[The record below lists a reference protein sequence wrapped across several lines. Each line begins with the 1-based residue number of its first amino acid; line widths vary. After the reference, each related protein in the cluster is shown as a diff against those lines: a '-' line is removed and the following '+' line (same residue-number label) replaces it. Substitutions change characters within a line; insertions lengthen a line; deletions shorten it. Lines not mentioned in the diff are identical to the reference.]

1 MEPVRLTVTSR
12 RTQSRPEASPLI
24 LIYTFLGLI
33 ALGTLLL
40 LLPIMHHGGG
50 VTPFIDA
57 VFTATSAVTVTGLTV
72 QDTAT
77 YWTRTGQV
85 VIMALVYVGGLG
97 FMTFA
102 TFMLILIGQR
112 ISLSQRLIM
121 REGLG
126 ASQMGGLVSL
136 TARVV
141 IVATGLQVLGFVALA
156 VRFWEFYD
164 PAEAIWQAAFHAV
177 SAFNNAG
184 FVVLPA
190 SESLSAYR
198 SDGAVL
204 GIIGALVILGGLSYW
219 VLADVVRAR
228 RFRLFSLNT
237 KLVLILTLLLLVS
250 GTAVFWVSEY
260 NNPDTLGPMSNG
272 QRALVSTF
280 ESISSRTAGFTTVDR
295 HETKQHTKFF
305 FTSLMFVGGAS
316 ASVAGGIKI
325 NTIAIVL
332 VAVLSTLV
340 NRPQTRAFGRTIPQG
355 QVQRAMS
362 VGAVATAMVFTIAL
376 ILTFVARDLLTATES
391 QFEFADLLFETVSAF
406 GTVGLTTG
414 LTEELSPLGRAIIIA
429 TMFIGRVGPLTFSL
443 MMLLRTNVQL
453 YSYAEERVTLG

>member
-1 MEPVRLTVTSR
+1 MEPVKLTVTSR
-12 RTQSRPEASPLI
+12 RSQSRTEASPLI

-33 ALGTLLL
+33 AVGTLLL
-40 LLPIMHHGGG
+40 LLPITHHGGG
-50 VTPFIDA
+50 ITPFLDA
-57 VFTATSAVTVTGLTV
+57 LFTATSAVTVTGLTV
-72 QDTAT
+72 QDTAA

-85 VIMALVYVGGLG
+85 LIMAMVYVGGLG

-126 ASQMGGLVSL
+126 ASQIGGLVSL
-136 TARVV
+136 TVRVV
-141 IVATGLQVLGFVALA
+141 IVATALQVLGFIALA
-156 VRFWEFYD
+156 VRFWELYP

-190 SESLSAYR
+190 SDSLSAFK

-204 GIIGALVILGGLSYW
+204 GIIGTLVILGGLSYW
-219 VLADVVRAR
+219 VLADVVRSR

-250 GTAVFWVSEY
+250 GTVVFWVSEY
-260 NNPDTLGPMSNG
+260 NNPETLGPMSNG

-280 ESISSRTAGFTTVDR
+280 ESISSRTAGFTTIDH

-332 VAVLSTLV
+332 VAVLSTLF
-340 NRPQTRAFGRTIPQG
+340 NRTQTRAFGRGIPRA

-362 VGAVATAMVFTIAL
+362 VGAVATAMVFGIAL
-376 ILTFVARDLLTATES
+376 VLTFIGRDLLAAADSE
-391 QFEFADLLFETVSAF
+391 FEFADLLFETVSAF

-414 LTEELSPLGRAIIIA
+414 LTEELSSLGRAVIIA

-443 MMLLRTNVQL
+443 MMLLRRSVPL